1 MAVIFYE
8 RRKKYYSTSVTRSSF
23 FRATAASVVLCLSVD
38 LHCIN
43 LEKWISH
50 QIYTFASVKTE
61 QSDERVS
68 QLPVTSDQFLSTL
81 LLYHNL
87 TRHFHFSYI
96 PLFRITRPSNR
107 YRSIIRVFT
116 YNTCTKLYIQR
127 YIYVCRNIFLAVP
140 NKFIVFITVLDYDTN
155 SIRFITFD

>member
-1 MAVIFYE
+1 M
-8 RRKKYYSTSVTRSSF
+8 
-23 FRATAASVVLCLSVD
+23 VLCLSVD

-50 QIYTFASVKTE
+50 QIYTFAPVKTE

-68 QLPVTSDQFLSTL
+68 QLPVTSDQYLSTPL
-81 LLYHNL
+81 LSRNL
-87 TRHFHFSYI
+87 TRHFHFSLI

-107 YRSIIRVFT
+107 CRSIIHVFT

-127 YIYVCRNIFLAVP
+127 YLYVHVEISFLVYRRNSSCSSLFQ
-140 NKFIVFITVLDYDTN
+140 ITIQT
-155 SIRFITFD
+155 FITFG